1 MYFESLPNEI
11 LLYLFEYLHS
21 TDILRAFFGL
31 NTRLK
36 SLIYKQYSFHS
47 FNFSYKQ
54 KNEFNEIC
62 QYHIPHLINR
72 IYALKINE
80 HFFTYISSFDQFTQ
94 LRFLKVSRVP
104 SPKTLTK
111 IMEELPHLLNLT
123 HLTIRCVI
131 TRQVFIDFSLII
143 DTIWNLPKL
152 RYCSLTIFSPGIN
165 RLYMPTKISSTLES
179 LRLTGYPIPFNQIE
193 QFMKYTPHLKYL
205 SGVIV
210 ILDNKINPDYVLLS
224 LSTLISLNIGICR
237 SCNLS
242 MMDLLLKNL
251 SNLQHLPIRLFDNII
266 DGYKWEQ
273 FIRNYLSKLKSFK
286 IDMSYRIDRN
296 RNIEEY
302 MNRLLNSF
310 QSSFWIK
317 EHQWFMHCY
326 VIDTTIH
333 LHTSTCYDFCYLD
346 QKFPLIWKSTNPND
360 NQQILYNNI
369 ETIDETF
376 FDQSLPLDICLPN
389 IRSITIQFPLPDQ
402 FWSIIPNLNHL
413 YTLNIILFTDIY
425 QSELQNILNQTTH
438 LCSLHIKQ
446 DPSLRSPQLSF
457 FKCTNS
463 SIPILDFIELNYSLD
478 EIECLLFSRSS
489 LANRCETCFINVQNR
504 HCIVILMKNM
514 PNLQTLNVR
523 CEEEVSITEN
533 IQIIQWL
540 NDNLS
545 STYLITKGSDSS
557 DTIRIRIQ

>member
-11 LLYLFEYLHS
+11 LLYLFEYLYS

-31 NTRLK
+31 NTRIK

-47 FNFSYKQ
+47 FNFSNKQ

-152 RYCSLTIFSPGIN
+152 RYCSLTIYSPGIN

-179 LRLTGYPIPFNQIE
+179 LKLTGYPIPFNQIE

-205 SGVIV
+205 SSVIV
-210 ILDNKINPDYVLLS
+210 ILDNKINSDYVLLS

-237 SCNLS
+237 RCNLS
-242 MMDLLLKNL
+242 TMDLLLKNL
-251 SNLQHLPIRLFDNII
+251 SNLQHLTIRLFDNII

-286 IDMSYRIDRN
+286 IDMSYKIDRN

-302 MNRLLNSF
+302 MNQLLNSF
-310 QSSFWIK
+310 QK
-317 EHQWFMHCY
+317 
-326 VIDTTIH
+326 
-333 LHTSTCYDFCYLD
+333 
-346 QKFPLIWKSTNPND
+346 
-360 NQQILYNNI
+360 
-369 ETIDETF
+369 TIDETF

-413 YTLNIILFTDIY
+413 NTLNIILFTDIY

-489 LANRCETCFINVQNR
+489 LANRCETCSINVQNR

-540 NDNLS
+540 NDNLPS
-545 STYLITKGSDSS
+545 IYLITKDSDSS